1 MITERALP
9 TPSRWRFGIVVI
21 PVGLRNGVS
30 ACILPEV
37 RDAYDIWRSLTA

>member
-21 PVGLRNGVS
+21 LVGLRTGVS
-30 ACILPEV
+30 VWMLPEV
-37 RDAYDIWRSLTA
+37 RDVYDL